1 MLKKIINI
9 TALSALLLTAPA
21 SAGRSSYSLTISL
34 PAPVKAPANFFRE
47 DETLRSVGAPIVS
60 LHPLFGK
67 KLGNLNARY
76 IGFEGETPRFAR
88 TSWKQNIYKMWL
100 IKFKVAGITDEGQ
113 RGRWLKIAD
122 RYDEQAS
129 RTTLPG
135 FVAQVESEAR
145 RVKQSL
151 DFNRFCAVRRIDQG
165 GCALLRDIAF
175 QINGE
180 HLTAYCMTELFPNRN
195 GEVNVRFLNVILP
208 SAGSEYLNSI
218 PAQGDKLMSYGC
230 YQFTSHALQ
239 HGKDGPQAASIVN
252 QFVSDQSA
260 QIPGSVMKLQGG
272 AHDRA
277 AYMLAVYN
285 LSEWIRLSTPSERSE
300 LRRLYPTHMGE
311 VTQFMAVAHHLP
323 NGKHGAIAKARA
335 WVRGHGKQ
343 SLVAYLGPKLEIY
356 ANKTI
361 SNGNALHRALQ
372 QRSVATK

>member
-9 TALSALLLTAPA
+9 TALSALLMTAPA
-21 SAGRSSYSLTISL
+21 SAGRTSYSLTISL
-34 PAPVKAPANFFRE
+34 PAPIKAPTNFFRE
-47 DETLRSVGAPIVS
+47 NTTLRSVGAPIVN
-60 LHPLFGK
+60 LRPLSGK

-76 IGFEGETPRFAR
+76 IGFEGETPSFAR
-88 TSWKQNIYKMWL
+88 TSWKQNIYQMWR

-122 RYDEQAS
+122 RYNDQTS
-129 RTTLPG
+129 RTTLSG
-135 FVAQVESEAR
+135 FVSQIDAEAN

-151 DFNRFCAVRRIDQG
+151 DFDRFCTTRHMDQG
-165 GCALLRDIAF
+165 SCLLLRDIAL

-180 HLTAYCMTELFPNRN
+180 HLAAYCMTELFPNRN

-208 SAGSEYLNSI
+208 NAGSEYLNSI

-239 HGKDGPQAASIVN
+239 HGKDGPQAASIVS
-252 QFVSDQSA
+252 QFVNDRSV

-277 AYMLAVYN
+277 AFMLAVYN
-285 LSEWIRLSTPSERSE
+285 ISEWIRLSTPSERNE

-323 NGKHGAIAKARA
+323 NGKHGAIAKVRA
-335 WVRGHGKQ
+335 WVQGHGKK

-372 QRSVATK
+372 KGSSATM

>member
-1 MLKKIINI
+1 MKKIVNI

-21 SAGRSSYSLTISL
+21 SAGRTSYSLTISL

-47 DETLRSVGAPIVS
+47 DETLRSVGAPVVN
-60 LHPLFGK
+60 LRPLFGK

-88 TSWKQNIYKMWL
+88 TSWKQNIYKMWR
-100 IKFKVAGITDEGQ
+100 IKFKVAGITDVGQ

-122 RYDEQAS
+122 RYDEQTS
-129 RTTLPG
+129 RTTLSG
-135 FVAQVESEAR
+135 FVSQVDSEAR
-145 RVKQSL
+145 RVKLSL
-151 DFNRFCAVRRIDQG
+151 DFTRFCTARRIDQG
-165 GCALLRDIAF
+165 SCTLLRDIAL

-208 SAGSEYLNSI
+208 NAGSEYLNSI

-239 HGKDGPQAASIVN
+239 HGKDGPQAANIVN
-252 QFVSDQSA
+252 QFVSNQSA

-285 LSEWIRLSTPSERSE
+285 ISEWIRLSTPCERAE

-335 WVRGHGKQ
+335 WVRERGKQ
-343 SLVAYLGPKLEIY
+343 SLVSYLGPKLEIY

-372 QRSVATK
+372 KS